1 MKRVLA
7 SLSLCVSLAAPA
19 FAASL
24 ADYTDAQTVSG
35 LKEALTQSASFAVG
49 KLGQVDGFFGNDKV
63 KIPLPASLQRV
74 EGMMRTFGMGKQ
86 ADELILAMNR
96 AAEAAVPEAKK
107 ILLDAVKGMSFEDAK
122 NIVTG
127 GEDAATQYFRRT
139 TSSPLH
145 DRFLPIVTKA
155 TQRVELAQKYDQF
168 AGKAAKFG
176 LVREQDAH
184 LNEYVTNKALDGLYL
199 MMAEEEKAI
208 RQDPLGQGGR
218 WLGKIFGAT
227 K

>member
-1 MKRVLA
+1 MKNLLTTLA
-7 SLSLCVSLAAPA
+7 LVAISSTA

-24 ADYTDAQTVSG
+24 SDYTDAQTVSG
-35 LKEALTQSASFAVG
+35 LKEALTQSASGAVS
-49 KLGQVDGFFGNDKV
+49 KLGQTDGYFGNDKV
-63 KIPLPASLQRV
+63 KIPLPESLQKV
-74 EGMMRTFGMGKQ
+74 EGLMRTFGMGRQ

-107 ILLDAVKGMSFEDAK
+107 ILIDSVKKMSFEDAK
-122 NIVTG
+122 GIVTG

-139 TSSPLH
+139 TASPLH
-145 DRFLPIVTKA
+145 DKFLPIVAKA
-155 TQRVELAQKYDQF
+155 TKKVSLAQKYDQY

-176 LVREQDAH
+176 LVSEKDAQ

-208 RQDPLGQGGR
+208 RQDPLGRGGH
-218 WLGKIFGAT
+218 WLGKIFGAL